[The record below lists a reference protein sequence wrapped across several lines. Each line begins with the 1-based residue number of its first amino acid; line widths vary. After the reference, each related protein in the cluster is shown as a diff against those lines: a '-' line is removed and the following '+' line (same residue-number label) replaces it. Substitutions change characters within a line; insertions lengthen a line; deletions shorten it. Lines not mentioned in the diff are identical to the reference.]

1 MRPEYQI
8 LFGSIFLCLC
18 AVWHIYALSE
28 LIVRLEARFGGR
40 YTHRGGNYFV
50 TVAIFMII
58 VGAHTVQIY
67 FWALAYWLTGALPTF
82 PESIY
87 FSIVTYAALGYGD
100 VVLGE
105 NFRIFG
111 AMESVT
117 GLLMFGI
124 TTAFLV
130 GYFNQVR
137 KHGPNQNHDHEN

>member
-8 LFGSIFLCLC
+8 LLGSLFLCLC
-18 AVWHIYALSE
+18 GVWHIYALSE
-28 LIVRLEARFGGR
+28 LIVRLEARYGISNLQRRRNFL
-40 YTHRGGNYFV
+40 T
-50 TVAIFMII
+50 TVSIFLAI

-67 FWALAYWLTGALPTF
+67 VWAMAFWLTGALQTF

-87 FSIVTYAALGYGD
+87 FSLVTYAALGYGD

-105 NFRIFG
+105 QFRIFG

-130 GYFNQVR
+130 GYFSQVVQRAPTFKR
-137 KHGPNQNHDHEN
+137 KNRD

>member
-1 MRPEYQI
+1 M
-8 LFGSIFLCLC
+8 
-18 AVWHIYALSE
+18 
-28 LIVRLEARFGGR
+28 
-40 YTHRGGNYFV
+40 
-50 TVAIFMII
+50 TVAVFLAI

-67 FWALAYWLTGALPTF
+67 IWALAFWLTGALLTF

-87 FSIVTYAALGYGD
+87 FSLVTYAALGYGD

-105 NFRIFG
+105 HFRIFG

-130 GYFNQVR
+130 GYFSQVAPRVPKLRR
-137 KHGPNQNHDHEN
+137 KNKD

>member
-8 LFGSIFLCLC
+8 LLGSVFLSLC

-28 LIVRLEARFGGR
+28 LISRLEARFGGNFAK
-40 YTHRGGNYFV
+40 RGANYIV
-50 TVAIFMII
+50 TIAIFMII

-67 FWALAYWLTGALPTF
+67 FWALAYWLTGALPNF

-100 VVLGE
+100 VVLGD

-137 KHGPNQNHDHEN
+137 KHGPDQSHDLKN